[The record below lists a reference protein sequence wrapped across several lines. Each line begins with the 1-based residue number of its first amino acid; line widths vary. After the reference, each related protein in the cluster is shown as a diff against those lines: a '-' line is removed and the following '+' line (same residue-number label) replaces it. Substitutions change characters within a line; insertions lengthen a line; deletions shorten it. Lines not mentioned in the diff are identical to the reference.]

1 MATASPGLRNS
12 RVPILRLNRE
22 VLIVALAADM
32 ADEDVTSFQDELGQR
47 VAKVQAR
54 GVVVD
59 VSAMDLIDSFTARVL
74 NDTANM
80 LRLLGAEVV
89 ICGLQPAV
97 ALTLVEMG
105 RTLISVPTTFT
116 LEGAIQRL
124 QLAMRQADSVVP
136 ARAGRSARDD

>member
-1 MATASPGLRNS
+1 MNAPRPGLRNS
-12 RVPILRLNRE
+12 RIPILRLNRQ

-32 ADEDVTSFQDELGQR
+32 ADEEVNSFQDELGQR

-54 GVVVD
+54 GVVID

-105 RTLISVPTTFT
+105 RGLIAVPTAFT
-116 LEGAIQRL
+116 LEGAIKRL
-124 QLAMRQADSVVP
+124 QQAMQQADTPLPKAFSQ
-136 ARAGRSARDD
+136 